1 MLDIVCEHL
10 FTDFSDQ
17 RDATLSSISADDICY
32 IQISNKRNYFPFIEN
47 STYCFNKGK
56 RNWKIT
62 FFVELM
68 IPSWEAIAVSTTRLS
83 SELSFDGFSDGFIG
97 WR

>member
-1 MLDIVCEHL
+1 MQMAPNEETKQPIFIIHDTIKMCSISMLDIVCEHL

-68 IPSWEAIAVSTTRLS
+68 IPS
-83 SELSFDGFSDGFIG
+83 
-97 WR
+97 